1 LPVSVAA
8 VWLTLRAIA
17 PSKRQ
22 GGRRVDW
29 AGTAAFALF
38 AGAAT
43 YGVVRAGSEGW
54 ASSRTGLTFAV
65 AALALAAFVVIERR
79 AAHPLIDLSLFRR
92 PSFVAVMAAGVAY
105 NAAAFGVLPY
115 TSIWLQTV
123 LGMSPVGAGLALLP
137 LAATA
142 FVAAAVSGRLLHDAP
157 HRLVIGG
164 GLLLIGAGT
173 LGQAVLDAD
182 SGWAPLTAGLAV
194 AGIGGGLVSPGL
206 AGAALA
212 SVPPRNAGMAGG
224 SVNTFR
230 QLGYALGVAV
240 FGTVATAR
248 MSHSLERA
256 GVDGATEA
264 AHTLAGGGAGALRRT
279 TAEEALR
286 AAFASGLN
294 TAAVVAGVVGLLAGV
309 AVLVWVR
316 ASGAPPVEQVR
327 TNRPVAVERR

>member
-1 LPVSVAA
+1 
-8 VWLTLRAIA
+8 
-17 PSKRQ
+17 

-157 HRLVIGG
+157 HRLVIG
-164 GLLLIGAGT
+164 
-173 LGQAVLDAD
+173 
-182 SGWAPLTAGLAV
+182 
-194 AGIGGGLVSPGL
+194 
-206 AGAALA
+206 
-212 SVPPRNAGMAGG
+212 
-224 SVNTFR
+224 
-230 QLGYALGVAV
+230 
-240 FGTVATAR
+240 
-248 MSHSLERA
+248 
-256 GVDGATEA
+256 
-264 AHTLAGGGAGALRRT
+264 
-279 TAEEALR
+279 
-286 AAFASGLN
+286 
-294 TAAVVAGVVGLLAGV
+294 
-309 AVLVWVR
+309 
-316 ASGAPPVEQVR
+316 
-327 TNRPVAVERR
+327 